1 MVLVLRCVAISR
13 SATAAE
19 SQEPEH
25 SNNNNNISNN
35 DGGGD
40 GGDNRCNTKQT
51 EEDTCIQAWD
61 SS

>member
-1 MVLVLRCVAISR
+1 MVLVRRYVAISR

-25 SNNNNNISNN
+25 SNNNNNITNN
-35 DGGGD
+35 YGGGD

-51 EEDTCIQAWD
+51 EEDSCIQEWN
-61 SS
+61 ST